1 MNRMTVPD
9 ERINEHTT
17 RRAIV
22 DSTAVRDNAMEFYW
36 RLKAYEDTGLDP
48 EICAEYKKL
57 EGEIVASGKDL
68 NHLIELLR
76 AENEGRLAVLPGP
89 CSAYEPDRIPYGGY
103 LALTGTETPEEIREA
118 KELLAEQ
125 AGECVKKAMLYEG
138 GIIRRPLT
146 IGWKVEIHGTKRRT
160 PDD

>member
-89 CSAYEPDRIPYGGY
+89 CSAYEPDRIPYGAY
-103 LALTGTETPEEIREA
+103 LALTGTETPTKIREA
-118 KELLAEQ
+118 TEFMAEQ
-125 AGECVKKAMLYEG
+125 AGECVKKAILEG
-138 GIIRRPLT
+138 KFLRSPLG
-146 IGWKVEIHGTKRRT
+146 IGWKVEIHRTERRT
-160 PDD
+160 IDD